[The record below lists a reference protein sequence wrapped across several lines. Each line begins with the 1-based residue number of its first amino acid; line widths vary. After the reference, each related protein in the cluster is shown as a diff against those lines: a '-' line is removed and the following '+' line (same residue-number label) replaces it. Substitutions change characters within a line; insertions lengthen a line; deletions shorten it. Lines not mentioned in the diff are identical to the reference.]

1 MANGDHYIHLIQLE
15 FSNTSPTVLCRRH
28 MDYRYPGGTLRRD
41 CNTINY
47 TNGKYIFKFN
57 TIHNTMHNGRVQ
69 IYVIVTVRRYTFTVS
84 LQTYNST

>member
-1 MANGDHYIHLIQLE
+1 MQQTYG
-15 FSNTSPTVLCRRH
+15 
-28 MDYRYPGGTLRRD
+28 MDYRYPGGTLRQD

-47 TNGKYIFKFN
+47 TNGKYIFKFY

-84 LQTYNST
+84 LFRDLQFYVA